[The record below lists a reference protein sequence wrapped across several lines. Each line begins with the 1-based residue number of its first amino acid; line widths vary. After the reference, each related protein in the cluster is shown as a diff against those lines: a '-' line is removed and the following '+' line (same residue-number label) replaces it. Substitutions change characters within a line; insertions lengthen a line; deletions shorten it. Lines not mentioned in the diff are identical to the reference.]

1 MAEVIIRNKAKI
13 RLAKILEAAYTDYG
27 QTTLNRFLSELEH
40 IEHRLSIQ
48 PESYPLEYS
57 LMGLKRKYRYCTL
70 KKNFKLIYWPRL
82 DKVVIV
88 TVWDAIMNPTTL
100 VKEFQK

>member
-1 MAEVIIRNKAKI
+1 MAEVIIRNKAKK

-57 LMGLKRKYRYCTL
+57 LMGLKRKKLLSCLLVNNLLHLTFLL
-70 KKNFKLIYWPRL
+70 KLTINR
-82 DKVVIV
+82 IV
-88 TVWDAIMNPTTL
+88 CLNN
-100 VKEFQK
+100 